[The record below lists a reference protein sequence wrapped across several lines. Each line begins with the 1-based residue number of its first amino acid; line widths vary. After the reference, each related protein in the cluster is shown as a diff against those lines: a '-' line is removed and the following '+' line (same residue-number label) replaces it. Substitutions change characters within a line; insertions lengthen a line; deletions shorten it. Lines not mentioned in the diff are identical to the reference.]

1 MEGRCSTKPVA
12 HIYQRTINGFL
23 LFYSVSDFLVFFSI
37 ICTVAK
43 KRRITLL
50 GVCPMFDHI
59 HVLAE
64 AFSRKEISGFVWEYT
79 LDYAKAFNTSIG
91 GKGSIFED
99 CFGCSIK
106 RKEKAIR
113 TTCSYLYNNPVEKKL
128 CGKAPGYRWNF
139 LAYADQRYPF
149 SKPIV
154 RNKASSRI
162 RKAAAAV
169 DWCVQMNKPLN
180 YTLLSS
186 LTDPLDK
193 AERQQLT
200 DYIIY
205 SYSSIDYGRLISFYG
220 SYEKMCLAFES
231 NQGSEYDIKE
241 KYDPDN
247 HLAYIRLG
255 AAVAKMAP
263 DGDIKK
269 ILSAPLE
276 KRLSIMR
283 AVRWECKATE
293 RQLEKYF
300 RIPPQ
305 GVEAISLTIN

>member
-1 MEGRCSTKPVA
+1 
-12 HIYQRTINGFL
+12 
-23 LFYSVSDFLVFFSI
+23 
-37 ICTVAK
+37 
-43 KRRITLL
+43 
-50 GVCPMFDHI
+50 
-59 HVLAE
+59 
-64 AFSRKEISGFVWEYT
+64 
-79 LDYAKAFNTSIG
+79 
-91 GKGSIFED
+91 
-99 CFGCSIK
+99 
-106 RKEKAIR
+106 
-113 TTCSYLYNNPVEKKL
+113 
-128 CGKAPGYRWNF
+128 
-139 LAYADQRYPF
+139 
-149 SKPIV
+149 
-154 RNKASSRI
+154 
-162 RKAAAAV
+162 
-169 DWCVQMNKPLN
+169 MNKPLN

-241 KYDPDN
+241 EYDPDN

-255 AAVAKMAP
+255 AAVAKFAP
-263 DGDIKK
+263 NGDIKK
-269 ILSAPLE
+269 ILAAPLE

-283 AVRWECKATE
+283 AVRWECKATD